1 MENLQKQTGS
11 FLINRKSLS
20 KMNRNGNSNGL
31 KGSGNFES
39 KNKAYTRIKRKIRR
53 SRIKAAI
60 ELYSEMFLIL
70 LVILLLIL
78 CMYFFFIFDT
88 GLQT

>member
-20 KMNRNGNSNGL
+20 KMNSNGKSNSNY
-31 KGSGNFES
+31 ES

-53 SRIKAAI
+53 SRIKAAV
-60 ELYSEMFLIL
+60 ELYSEMLLIL
-70 LVILLLIL
+70 FVILLLIL

-88 GLQT
+88 GLQP